1 MNALMLPGT
10 DLSVS
15 CISLGTAALGTVVN
29 RHDSFVLLDAY
40 AEAGG
45 TFLDTAHVYADWH
58 GGERHMSEKTIAH
71 WLKDTGRRNEV
82 VIATKG
88 GHPDLA
94 TPLVPRLAPAQLV
107 DDLDES
113 LDCLG
118 IDQIDLYWLHRD
130 DPDRPVGEIM
140 ETLHAQVEA
149 GKIRYLGCAN
159 WHHAR
164 VQAARTYAAEHG
176 LHSFVASQV
185 YWSLAIANPN
195 AFPSDHV
202 CMDDVAT
209 AYYANA
215 GMAVLAFT
223 AQARGFFTK
232 AAAHGID
239 AISPGARADF
249 ANDETLARLARAK
262 ALAQR
267 LGASVTAVVLAY
279 LTSQPFPTIPI
290 IGPRSLAHLRDSLAA
305 ADLRLAPESL
315 RLLARDRP

>member
-1 MNALMLPGT
+1 MNTLLLPGT

-15 CISLGTAALGTVVN
+15 SISLGTAALGTVVN
-29 RHDSFVLLDAY
+29 RHDSSILLDAY

-71 WLKDTGRRNEV
+71 WLKDTGRRDQV

-94 TPLVPRLAPAQLV
+94 TPLIPRLAPAQIV
-107 DDLDES
+107 QDLDES

-130 DPDRPVGEIM
+130 DPNRPVGEIM

-159 WHHAR
+159 WHHKR
-164 VQAARTYAAEHG
+164 VQAARTYATEHG
-176 LHSFVASQV
+176 LHTFVASQV
-185 YWSLAIANPN
+185 YWSLAIANPT

-202 CMDDVAT
+202 RMDDIAA
-209 AYYANA
+209 AYYAAA

-223 AQARGFFTK
+223 AQARGFFSK
-232 AAAHGID
+232 AAAQGID

-249 ANDETLARLARAK
+249 ANDETLARLAHVEE
-262 ALAQR
+262 LARR
-267 LGASVTAVVLAY
+267 LGTSVTSIVLSY
-279 LTSQPFPTIPI
+279 LTSQPIPTVPI
-290 IGPRSLAHLRDSLAA
+290 IGPQSLDQLRDSLAG
-305 ADLRLAPESL
+305 ADLQLTLESL
-315 RLLARDRP
+315 RFLTSAQS